1 MDLHKVVFCFKL
13 FFCYYKQLLNF
24 KKKRSAFSEDKVQ
37 DLSIDIVNQVLK
49 LNIWNYNNFHV
60 FFPIEKNNEIDT
72 KLIIQIIQGKD
83 KNVILPRLNIENK
96 SFVNFLLTDST
107 LLKENRLGIAE
118 PQSGIKI
125 NENQIEVVFVPL
137 LSYDKKGNR
146 VGYGKGFY
154 DTFLK
159 NCKRD
164 VVKIGLSFFD
174 PVDHI
179 KGIREED
186 VQLDYCVTPRKIQSF

>member
-1 MDLHKVVFCFKL
+1 MK
-13 FFCYYKQLLNF
+13 KQTLRLNF
-24 KKKRSAFSEDKVQ
+24 KKKRSAFSDDKVQ

-72 KLIIQIIQGKD
+72 KLIIQVIQGKD

-137 LSYDKKGNR
+137 LCFDRTGHR
-146 VGYGKGFY
+146 VGYGGGYY
-154 DTFLK
+154 DRFLK
-159 NCKRD
+159 KCSANTI
-164 VVKIGLSFFD
+164 KIGISFFD
-174 PVDHI
+174 PIEKIIDINNNDI
-179 KGIREED
+179 KMN
-186 VQLDYCVTPRKIQSF
+186 YCLTPNKIYEF

>member
-1 MDLHKVVFCFKL
+1 M
-13 FFCYYKQLLNF
+13 
-24 KKKRSAFSEDKVQ
+24 
-37 DLSIDIVNQVLK
+37 
-49 LNIWNYNNFHV
+49 

-137 LSYDKKGNR
+137 LCFDKTGHR
-146 VGYGKGFY
+146 VGYGGGYY
-154 DTFLK
+154 DRFLK
-159 NCKRD
+159 KCSANTI
-164 VVKIGLSFFD
+164 KIGISFFD
-174 PVDHI
+174 PIEKIIDINNNDI
-179 KGIREED
+179 KMN
-186 VQLDYCVTPRKIQSF
+186 YCLTPNKIYEFWGYIFLLNNNIIPTPVEIEVSAILKTGSKKVKLSPPR